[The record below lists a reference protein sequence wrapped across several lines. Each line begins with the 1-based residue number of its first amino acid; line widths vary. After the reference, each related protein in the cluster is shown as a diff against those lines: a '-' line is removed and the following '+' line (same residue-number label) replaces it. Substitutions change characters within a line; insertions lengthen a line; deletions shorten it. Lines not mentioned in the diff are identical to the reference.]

1 MENFYAELAELMEV
15 DEVHRDDELEDYENW
30 DSLGILEVI
39 AMIDEKYGVT
49 IDSKE
54 VKGLVTVGD
63 LEDLI
68 QSKK

>member
-15 DEVHRDDELEDYENW
+15 DEVERDNVLEDFENW

-39 AMIDEKYGVT
+39 SMIDEKYGVT

-54 VKGLVTVGD
+54 VKTLETVGD
-63 LEDLI
+63 LEDLVK
-68 QSKK
+68 SKM